1 LLDASIDE
9 YVNTN
14 IDWKDPVQTI
24 VQMHPEFVHQIRW
37 DILLKIFLR
46 RPNLKNWSHLS
57 NLRRGSNMVG
67 STRNSVMCFEIWA
80 GAQLEP
86 VLGGSAT
93 RFKFFKF
100 GLGFSVTK
108 MKALSRGKCNFFQV
122 YKLKLMLM
130 YSIDT
135 LNQVLSVTV

>member
-1 LLDASIDE
+1 
-9 YVNTN
+9 
-14 IDWKDPVQTI
+14 
-24 VQMHPEFVHQIRW
+24 M
-37 DILLKIFLR
+37 KIFLR

-67 STRNSVMCFEIWA
+67 STRNSDMCFEIWA

-86 VLGGSAT
+86 VLGGSAM

-100 GLGFSVTK
+100 GFGFSVTK
-108 MKALSRGKCNFFQV
+108 MKGLSRGKCNFYQV
-122 YKLKLMLM
+122 YNLKLMLM

-135 LNQVLSVTV
+135 LNQGLSVTVYWAPCSIHSSSLFQILALLDLSWIDHFYLWYHLNSSLQI